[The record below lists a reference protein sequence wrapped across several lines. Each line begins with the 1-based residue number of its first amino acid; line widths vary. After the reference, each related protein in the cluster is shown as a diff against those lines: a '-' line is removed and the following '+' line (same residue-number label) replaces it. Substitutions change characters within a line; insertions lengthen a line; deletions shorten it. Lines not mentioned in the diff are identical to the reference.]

1 MSPHVRTNK
10 KTLRTRTT
18 ILPDSCAAL
27 NTVLSVHSKLSLWPS
42 LKVGRNEANTSVIN
56 TDPIRVN
63 SPSVLAKVG
72 QLRVQEAAGEV
83 SKVGKS
89 TVDQRRPPSVHQRL

>member
-1 MSPHVRTNK
+1 MT
-10 KTLRTRTT
+10 
-18 ILPDSCAAL
+18 
-27 NTVLSVHSKLSLWPS
+27 
-42 LKVGRNEANTSVIN
+42 ANTSVIN

-83 SKVGKS
+83 LKGEEVGAGPATPSILPPASLKS
-89 TVDQRRPPSVHQRL
+89 